1 MCGLLTLPV
10 RNPRDPRRL
19 VKSDPENAKPIRT
32 KMKSSLKT
40 CPTKTLLT
48 KKQLCSQK
56 ALNLPDFYT
65 LTKIHKP
72 TPVGRSIVS
81 GSGGPTERIS
91 RFVDSLLKPIAKKQE
106 SAYIYS

>member
-1 MCGLLTLPV
+1 
-10 RNPRDPRRL
+10 
-19 VKSDPENAKPIRT
+19 
-32 KMKSSLKT
+32 MKSSFKT

-56 ALNLPDFYT
+56 ALNLPEFYT

-91 RFVDSLLKPIAKKQE
+91 VISLIRFCNLSPLSKSRHTYTPNL
-106 SAYIYS
+106 